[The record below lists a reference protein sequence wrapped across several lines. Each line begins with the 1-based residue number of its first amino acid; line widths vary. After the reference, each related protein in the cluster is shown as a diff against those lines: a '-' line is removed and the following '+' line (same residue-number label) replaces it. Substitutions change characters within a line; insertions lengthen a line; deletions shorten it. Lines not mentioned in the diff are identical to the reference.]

1 MGFSAKRFTL
11 AFLQNLHILVKNIF
25 ALSITSIVQ
34 LYLEL
39 SSCSQRTYPIF
50 NIAPV
55 LAKDNSNNI
64 FPFLGT
70 YKLPCPSFIEYVQFA
85 FACFGE
91 LIATGPVDR
100 VLSFC
105 TALLFSRPEMT
116 SLPREI
122 ILAVSNLHFINQIVQ
137 ELFP

>member
-1 MGFSAKRFTL
+1 MSWLKISL
-11 AFLQNLHILVKNIF
+11 P
-25 ALSITSIVQ
+25 LSTSSIVQ
-34 LYLEL
+34 LFLQI
-39 SSCSQRTYPIF
+39 SSCCQRTCVKF
-50 NIAPV
+50 NIAPA
-55 LAKDNSNNI
+55 LAKDISDCIFLFVGINK
-64 FPFLGT
+64 FPFS
-70 YKLPCPSFIEYVQFA
+70 SFMKCIQFA

-122 ILAVSNLHFINQIVQ
+122 IPALSNLHFINQIVL
-137 ELFP
+137 EIFP